1 MIEMTVQQMVDS
13 VNALKEINEK
23 KMPART
29 AYQFAR
35 IIREVENELKNF
47 QEARNKLIE
56 RFGKKDESGK
66 LIEDEKGNIEIFPEK
81 QEQFKKEAD
90 ELMASKI
97 HVNCE
102 QIMLEDI
109 LANEFSPA
117 EIGELLLFI
126 KE

>member
-13 VNALKEINEK
+13 VNARKEINEK